1 MRRAC
6 AGIQFSCSGIY
17 LLLVRSKVGIPG
29 NCIPASTRT
38 SNLSNDGG
46 IFKEAKEIRKTVIK
60 HLISFLSP
68 SFLHKES
75 LSTPSTSGSIHNGF
89 ATPAGVS
96 RSQTMRDQEFL
107 RDCVSGRGVVVQIDA
122 VARVRLDVCFKG
134 PRCREGLCDCAWDR
148 ARACDSGAGF
158 RPGAVAAAEDEVLI

>member
-6 AGIQFSCSGIY
+6 GRIQFSCSGIY
-17 LLLVRSKVGIPG
+17 LLLVRSKVGIQETAYQLAAG
-29 NCIPASTRT
+29 HL
-38 SNLSNDGG
+38 NLSNDGG

-60 HLISFLSP
+60 RLISFLSP

-75 LSTPSTSGSIHNGF
+75 LSTPSTSGSIHNGC
-89 ATPAGVS
+89 ATPAGFP
-96 RSQTMRDQEFL
+96 RSQTMRDQEIL
-107 RDCVSGRGVVVQIDA
+107 RDFVSGRGIVVQIDA
-122 VARVRLDVCFKG
+122 VGRVRLDVCFKG